1 MKNKDKKI
9 LLILV
14 LLLITISLIKYK
26 QNDILNYLVQLR
38 LNKIESEEQYK
49 NSGGGEGLEPE
60 FDADNVEEATIED
73 YFQNIGKFSNVKYDG
88 RLVIPSINLNLPIFQ
103 GVNSTHLLLG
113 ASEQVPRS
121 EISAGQYGNY
131 ILASHRMSNT
141 RNLGFARINRIK
153 TKSKVYVTDDNYM
166 YVYNVVFNKTV
177 NNNDTKYINEQPK
190 DKKIITLYTCSKFGK
205 NTPKVVVRGEL
216 EDYKLLRDLNPVEY
230 DMIYKKN

>member
-26 QNDILNYLVQLR
+26 QNDILNFLVQLR
-38 LNKIESEEQYK
+38 INKIESEEQYK

-103 GVNSTHLLLG
+103 GVNSIHL
-113 ASEQVPRS
+113 
-121 EISAGQYGNY
+121 
-131 ILASHRMSNT
+131 
-141 RNLGFARINRIK
+141 
-153 TKSKVYVTDDNYM
+153 
-166 YVYNVVFNKTV
+166 
-177 NNNDTKYINEQPK
+177 
-190 DKKIITLYTCSKFGK
+190 
-205 NTPKVVVRGEL
+205 
-216 EDYKLLRDLNPVEY
+216 
-230 DMIYKKN
+230 